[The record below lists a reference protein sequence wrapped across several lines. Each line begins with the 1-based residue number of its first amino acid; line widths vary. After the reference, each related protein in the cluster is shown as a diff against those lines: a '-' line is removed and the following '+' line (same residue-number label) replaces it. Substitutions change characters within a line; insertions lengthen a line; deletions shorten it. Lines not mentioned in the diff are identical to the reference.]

1 MPILKLIDI
10 HKSHNGDPTLKGIN
24 LDLES
29 GEILCLLGPSGC
41 GKTTLLR
48 IIAGLEQP
56 DSGRVLFNGK
66 DIGRVQTHLRN
77 FSMMFQ
83 EFALFPHKNVF
94 DNVAFGLQIKKQETA
109 SIAKRTR
116 EILSLVGLEGMEQ
129 RNTSELSGG
138 ERQRVALARSLA
150 PQPRLLML
158 DEPMGSLDRAL
169 RERLIRDLRKILKK
183 VKVTAIF
190 VTHDQN
196 EAFAVADRIAVFN
209 NGLIEQIA
217 PADVLYKKP
226 ASSFVANFLGFQN
239 LLEGTVLKTGLI
251 KTGIGE
257 LPIAEHRLNEGDS
270 TIVLILPEAARL
282 IDKNTKTA
290 ENEISIKGQVEE
302 QYYQGANYQL
312 TIKIANDIRL
322 TFNLP
327 LDNPIP
333 LSNQEIQLALKIS
346 AITLIPDN

>member
-1 MPILKLIDI
+1 MSLLKLQDI
-10 HKSHNGDPTLKGIN
+10 YKTHGQEPTLKGIN
-24 LDLES
+24 LELES

-56 DSGRVLFNGK
+56 DKGKVIFKDK
-66 DIGRVQTHLRN
+66 DIGKVPIHQRN

-94 DNVAFGLQIKKQETA
+94 DNVAFGLQIKKQANDFIED
-109 SIAKRTR
+109 RTQ
-116 EILSLVGLEGMEQ
+116 EVLSLVGLKGMEQ

-183 VKVTAIF
+183 IKVSAIF

-209 NGLIEQIA
+209 NGFIEQIA
-217 PADVLYKKP
+217 PAEVLYRSPKNP
-226 ASSFVANFLGFQN
+226 FVAGFLGFQN
-239 LLEGTVLKTGLI
+239 LLKGSVGVDGLL

-257 LPIAEHRLNEGDS
+257 LNIAGHHFVEGSDVS
-270 TIVLILPEAARL
+270 VLIRPEAARL
-282 IDKNTKTA
+282 NDA
-290 ENEISIKGQVEE
+290 SEIKDTEVLIKGQVEDC
-302 QYYQGANYQL
+302 YYQGAYYQL
-312 TIKIANDIRL
+312 SMIVNDSCL

-327 LDNPIP
+327 IDASVPN
-333 LSNQEIQLALKIS
+333 SGEEIKLVLNILAM
-346 AITLIPDN
+346 TLLPET